1 MDITGVDSA
10 ANLMSAVNYLK
21 QIRNMTFHDSA
32 NKIAQFDPPYS
43 SVDYEAEG
51 PTGKEG
57 GVVQPTPAYSSRPDL
72 LASFQEWT
80 RNAALVLQDLTGQ
93 IGQGASDRDSLQAA
107 AQVWPLVQFCPIH
120 PFHQTL
126 SIHP

>member
-1 MDITGVDSA
+1 MTILLYNRDITGVDSA

-21 QIRNMTFHDSA
+21 HIRNMTFHETA

-43 SVDYEAEG
+43 SVDAEG

-57 GVVQPTPAYSSRPDL
+57 GVAQPTPAYSSRPDL

-107 AQVWPLVQFCPIH
+107 AQVWPLVQFC
-120 PFHQTL
+120 
-126 SIHP
+126 